1 MIPAALGAAA
11 LLSGWLWAALDRR
24 VTALPRGMLRVAPLA
39 LLAGALLTTDPFVL
53 RKLVGRLAMPPA
65 WLWGALYLWSLG
77 ALRAGARRTAAGL
90 AALWLL
96 LTLSG
101 NDLLTRAIVRSLE
114 APYLN
119 LPADTRFDVAYVLGG
134 GSQVGPDARPTLGP
148 SGDRIRQ
155 AARLFHDG
163 RAPLLVTAGT
173 AVGGFMQAVPRDLG
187 AETAALWTEMGVPA
201 SAIVRLEGPRTTGEE
216 MALLAREAPARG
228 WQRVAVVTSAWH
240 LRRALRHAAHHGL
253 HATPVP
259 ADFRG
264 GHPQWTLVSLA
275 PSATSLYVLRLALW
289 EYLATLVS
297 P

>member
-1 MIPAALGAAA
+1 MPAALGAAA
-11 LLSGWLWAALDRR
+11 LLAGWAWAALGRR
-24 VTALPRGMLRVAPLA
+24 TSPFVRGALRVLPFF
-39 LLAGALLTTDPFVL
+39 LLTGALLTSDPFVL

-65 WLWGALYLWSLG
+65 WLWVALYGWSVASLY
-77 ALRAGARRTAAGL
+77 AGARRTAAGL
-90 AALWLL
+90 AALWLV

-119 LPADTRFDVAYVLGG
+119 LPADTRFDAAYVLGG
-134 GSQVGPDARPTLGP
+134 GSQVGPDGRPTMGP

-155 AARLFHDG
+155 AARLFRDG

-187 AETAALWTEMGVPA
+187 AETAALWAELGVPS
-201 SAIVRLEGPRTTGEE
+201 SAILRLEGPRTTGEE
-216 MALLAREAPARG
+216 MAMLAREAHARG

-240 LRRALRHAAHHGL
+240 LRRALRHATHHGL
-253 HATPVP
+253 HASPVP

-264 GHPQWTLVSLA
+264 GHPQWTVVSLA